1 MDLNPYRSAVFIY
14 DEYLSKYFVLSLSEI
29 NMSCLLVFTSNKTFN
44 LLVRRDVNFRKIRL
58 FTFTKFS

>member
-29 NMSCLLVFTSNKTFN
+29 NMSCRLVFTFNETFN
-44 LLVRRDVNFRKIRL
+44 LLVRSRCEFL
-58 FTFTKFS
+58 